1 MEFDFH
7 VDIQNEWVVVSLPVF
22 ITGSGRG
29 RSLAKMQSNTRR
41 VSPSAS
47 GNLRPHWTSWGALAA
62 FGLLKLYC
70 YIALSQVESLYA
82 IHPSSCRI
90 VTLLGNEVLL
100 FQRSSLFEETGVVQN
115 AAQKWA

>member
-70 YIALSQVESLYA
+70 YIALSQV
-82 IHPSSCRI
+82 
-90 VTLLGNEVLL
+90 
-100 FQRSSLFEETGVVQN
+100 
-115 AAQKWA
+115 